1 VREIKDLLFPERCIV
16 CGVISNSIC
25 EACSFQ
31 IKPFRGADVPNIDQC
46 WSASAYDGSIRTTVI
61 SYKSGR
67 REFAGGIAKALI
79 KTVDFMKSSNP
90 KGCNQFDA
98 IVAIP
103 TTQRKI
109 SERGFDTVG
118 EIALEVSKI
127 SSVPYLRAL
136 TLIRPVNDQVG
147 LNPQER
153 KVNVSGA
160 FKAIQPSPAKVL
172 LLDDVI
178 TTGSTIATAARALRV
193 AGAQKIFAVSA
204 CRTMGR
210 RTV

>member
-1 VREIKDLLFPERCIV
+1 M
-16 CGVISNSIC
+16 CGSISTALC
-25 EACSFQ
+25 EACSSQ
-31 IKPFRGADVPNIDQC
+31 LKPFRGMDLPNIDQC
-46 WSASAYDGSIRTTVI
+46 WSASAYDGPLRAAVI
-61 SYKSGR
+61 SFKSGR
-67 REFAGGIAKALI
+67 RELAAGIAQALI
-79 KTVDFMKSSNP
+79 KTVELLTSPRLNA
-90 KGCNQFDA
+90 CNQFDA

-118 EIALEVSKI
+118 DVAQEVSRI
-127 SSVPYLRAL
+127 LSIPYLRAL

-153 KVNVSGA
+153 KMNVAGA
-160 FKAIQPSPAKVL
+160 FTAIQLSPAKVL

-178 TTGSTIATAARALRV
+178 TTGSTIATAAQALQI

-210 RTV
+210 LTV